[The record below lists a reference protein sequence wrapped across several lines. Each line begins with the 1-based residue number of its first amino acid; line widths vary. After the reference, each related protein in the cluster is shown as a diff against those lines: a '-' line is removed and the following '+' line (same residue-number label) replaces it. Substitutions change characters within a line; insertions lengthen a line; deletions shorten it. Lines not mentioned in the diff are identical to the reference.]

1 MVCWM
6 YLWFESMKEMAM
18 RSQSWL
24 CSLTAWLHIVILL
37 DMEFYT
43 CFFRGSMQC
52 VAGLLFVVL
61 DLFIFSTYVVLKYWL
76 DGSGVQFVN
85 SWAGWLMMKQIF
97 DHYTLII
104 TRLSNSH
111 FLYSG
116 NRCHQWNKWDYNYLW
131 SGIYCSIHIHSVPWL
146 TIWHSTLVLLHM
158 MHMCIHFFPQSNARR
173 IATFQ
178 FTVYSH
184 NLWCIYMINVLMIN
198 F

>member
-1 MVCWM
+1 
-6 YLWFESMKEMAM
+6 
-18 RSQSWL
+18 
-24 CSLTAWLHIVILL
+24 VILL
-37 DMEFYT
+37 VWCDISMLLLLMCWQTLESGWEGRRCHIQFWQGVLWRRAT
-43 CFFRGSMQC
+43 VWCLEIPWCAHCIRFFCSI
-52 VAGLLFVVL
+52 L
-61 DLFIFSTYVVLKYWL
+61 DLFFKIVKAV
-76 DGSGVQFVN
+76 
-85 SWAGWLMMKQIF
+85 F
-97 DHYTLII
+97 DHCTLII

-184 NLWCIYMINVLMIN
+184 NLWCTYMINVLVIN